1 MLEQRGN
8 QVCRTH
14 EPLFAGQ
21 DGRDFPMWSEC
32 QITKNAHEDIS
43 QNLRG
48 LIDLGT
54 NWPRVGFPECRGQAG
69 IQERERG
76 HLSSRFGRSVPP
88 SVSLQVLSFSFSR

>member
-48 LIDLGT
+48 LIDLT
-54 NWPRVGFPECRGQAG
+54 LTAEASHFRPSLTTFPD
-69 IQERERG
+69 
-76 HLSSRFGRSVPP
+76 
-88 SVSLQVLSFSFSR
+88 